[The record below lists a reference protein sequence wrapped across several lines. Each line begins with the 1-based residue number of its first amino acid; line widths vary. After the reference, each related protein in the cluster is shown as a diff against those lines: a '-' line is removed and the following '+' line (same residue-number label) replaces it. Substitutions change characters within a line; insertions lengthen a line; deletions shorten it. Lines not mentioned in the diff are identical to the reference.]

1 MSPVKPGYTRPLDL
15 RHGRIDMSHGSG
27 GRSMVQLIE
36 QIFLSAFDNP
46 ALAARDDHAV
56 LATPPELALG
66 GQLVM
71 ATDSHVV
78 SPLFFPGG
86 DIGCL
91 SVHGTVNDVAMAGAR
106 PLWLSAGFIL
116 EEGFPLADL
125 QRIVTSMARAAAEAG
140 VPIVTGDTKVV
151 QAGKGDGVFINTT
164 GVGVTRPGVH
174 LSGSLAR
181 PGDAIL
187 VSGTMGDHGVA
198 VMSVREG
205 LSFGTTLLSD
215 TQSLHT
221 LVAAM
226 LDAVPGIHVLR
237 DPTRGGLGATLNEIA
252 SQSGV
257 GMRLSGVRHSGAR
270 RSAGGLRI
278 AGPGPPVCGQRR
290 QAAGDL
296 PGRPGRRLAGRHARP
311 PAGARRRA
319 HRQRGGRPQPFR
331 ADDHRAGRAAH
342 GGLALGRTVAAHLLR
357 AKGPTGPRRRSGR
370 GAPSATAVAP
380 TSSTSK
386 GCSSSL
392 IAATG
397 R

>member
-1 MSPVKPGYTRPLDL
+1 MSRVKPGYTRPLDL

-56 LATPPELALG
+56 LTTPPELALG

-86 DIGCL
+86 DIGSL

-125 QRIVTSMARAAAEAG
+125 QRIVTSMAQAAAGAG
-140 VPIVTGDTKVV
+140 VPVVTGDTKVV

-164 GVGVTRPGVH
+164 GVGVTRPGVQI
-174 LSGSLAR
+174 SGSLAR

-257 GMRLSGVRHSGAR
+257 GMRLQEQVEAVQVHHLGPGGDEVAHELGPRCRLRVDLGQRAQLRVGAEDQVDTGR
-270 RSAGGLRI
+270 RPLQRAGACGRGLR
-278 AGPGPPVCGQRR
+278 RR
-290 QAAGDL
+290 C
-296 PGRPGRRLAGRHARP
+296 RP
-311 PAGARRRA
+311 PAS
-319 HRQRGGRPQPFR
+319 RPCPC
-331 ADDHRAGRAAH
+331 RAG
-342 GGLALGRTVAAHLLR
+342 
-357 AKGPTGPRRRSGR
+357 
-370 GAPSATAVAP
+370 
-380 TSSTSK
+380 
-386 GCSSSL
+386 
-392 IAATG
+392 
-397 R
+397 

>member
-164 GVGVTRPGVH
+164 GVGVTRPRRAHQRFAG
-174 LSGSLAR
+174 
-181 PGDAIL
+181 
-187 VSGTMGDHGVA
+187 
-198 VMSVREG
+198 
-205 LSFGTTLLSD
+205 
-215 TQSLHT
+215 
-221 LVAAM
+221 AAGRRH
-226 LDAVPGIHVLR
+226 P
-237 DPTRGGLGATLNEIA
+237 
-252 SQSGV
+252 
-257 GMRLSGVRHSGAR
+257 GVRH
-270 RSAGGLRI
+270 
-278 AGPGPPVCGQRR
+278 
-290 QAAGDL
+290 D
-296 PGRPGRRLAGRHARP
+296 GRPRRGRDV
-311 PAGARRRA
+311 GA
-319 HRQRGGRPQPFR
+319 
-331 ADDHRAGRAAH
+331 
-342 GGLALGRTVAAHLLR
+342 
-357 AKGPTGPRRRSGR
+357 
-370 GAPSATAVAP
+370 
-380 TSSTSK
+380 
-386 GCSSSL
+386 
-392 IAATG
+392 
-397 R
+397 